1 MIIWI
6 SSLFILKETSLQS
19 LLFVVQF
26 LVFVLCLHIL
36 VVDISAFLWC
46 CSGVSSFNQFIYEL
60 SVDSDTSSVDYSSA
74 EEDSD
79 RNIYPASPSSQS
91 SRVSGAS
98 TYTKYDR
105 HRTGWI
111 RCIFFWILLPAKF
124 LMGIPVY
131 LYRFLF
137 NTVSKA
143 PALSGSHQH
152 SGLHSIK
159 RVFTLRDQIVH
170 RTTDRRRGVIEVCAR
185 TAISYQSWKLWF
197 FYHFFSHLMDWFAC
211 MISVLLMYLII
222 FPGSSSSNRDF
233 HRSYFWCRSQG
244 SSFYSFPIR
253 GFQNTIQMGF
263 ILHWAY

>member
-1 MIIWI
+1 MCKARLIWCFYQHMIIWI
-6 SSLFILKETSLQS
+6 SSFFILKETSLQS

-137 NTVSKA
+137 NRGSKA

-159 RVFTLRDQIVH
+159 RVFTLRDQMVH

-197 FYHFFSHLMDWFAC
+197 FNHLFFSSYGLICMHDFCFAYV
-211 MISVLLMYLII
+211 SHYLSRI
-222 FPGSSSSNRDF
+222 F
-233 HRSYFWCRSQG
+233 
-244 SSFYSFPIR
+244 I
-253 GFQNTIQMGF
+253 
-263 ILHWAY
+263 